1 MRQRSISKIFF
12 KMPYE
17 LNEAERKTQALLLIP
32 FGLISCLIVSYIFV
46 EILMGFNFIPFFAVL
61 CLIVLGVTLV
71 LYFWDNLDE
80 KYGMRPVR
88 SPFQL
93 SYQGYVI
100 ILLCWAPAFFFGMLM
115 LGIMTGNIFF
125 GIGGAIA
132 VVYPIV
138 GMFLRIKAFSD
149 ESIPHGGGFGFMPFS
164 YWILAEAL
172 GIFTI
177 GGGFWSISSYLS
189 NGVPS
194 LEFIIASILVGL
206 LLQTVYL
213 FPDKLNKI
221 VPIDLRTKKG
231 FLFMFVLAFVLF
243 GVSQFLIDSVMVLTS

>member
-17 LNEAERKTQALLLIP
+17 LNDAERKTQALLLVP
-32 FGLISCLIVSYIFV
+32 FGLISCFIVSYLFV
-46 EILMGFNFIPFFAVL
+46 GILMEFNFIPFFMAFS
-61 CLIVLGVTLV
+61 LIVIGVVSV
-71 LYFWDNLDE
+71 LYFWDKLDK

-100 ILLCWAPAFFFGMLM
+100 ILLCWAPAFFLGMLT
-115 LGIMTGNIFF
+115 LGLMTGNIFF
-125 GIGGAIA
+125 GLGAAVA

-138 GMFLRIKAFSD
+138 GMFLRIKTFSD
-149 ESIPHGGGFGFMPFS
+149 DSIPCGGGFGFMPFS
-164 YWILAEAL
+164 YWIMAEAL
-172 GIFTI
+172 GLYTI
-177 GGGFWSISSYLS
+177 GKGFWSMNSYIS

-194 LEFIIASILVGL
+194 LEFIIASITVGL

-213 FPDKLNKI
+213 FPDKIDKI
-221 VPIDLRTKKG
+221 VPIDLRSKNG
-231 FLFMFVLAFVLF
+231 FLFMVGLVFVLF
-243 GVSQFLIDSVMVLTS
+243 GVSQWLIGIVTALTT